1 MKPLFLL
8 QFACLIFMVVN
19 ALILAFTHLHVRW
32 LNKRYERSRW
42 LIFVAMLGL
51 AIQYLMQMIYGFRA
65 TDDGLGAIINI
76 LVYTPCFTLIAMGIY
91 NIEATH
97 ANRKK
102 MNLICG
108 GAYAAILATFLAGV
122 HFCNGLH
129 IGSWLYVMLALYA
142 GDVVYCIYMIIK
154 EMNKRKNMLETMA
167 ATDILPYVRY
177 ARASVMILMFTAVI
191 TLFAILNTKLLFIVG
206 PLGLVSFFFF
216 ILSFVALGYN
226 YTPTEELLDKEEE
239 KMAALEIAISKGLAD
254 ENDPETKLEL
264 EELNDEMTEALT
276 DERQLFIQRCLDK
289 WCKEMGYKD
298 STVNM
303 LSLSH
308 QLRIPKY
315 ELTQY
320 FDKILQ
326 STFRIWLSEI
336 RFEAAKKMMEA
347 CPDFSNDIISAE
359 CGFSSRTHL
368 YRIFKQKEDCTP
380 TAWRERQ
387 QKESDSREDML
398 STASSHQAKN
408 A

>member
-1 MKPLFLL
+1 
-8 QFACLIFMVVN
+8 
-19 ALILAFTHLHVRW
+19 
-32 LNKRYERSRW
+32 
-42 LIFVAMLGL
+42 
-51 AIQYLMQMIYGFRA
+51 
-65 TDDGLGAIINI
+65 
-76 LVYTPCFTLIAMGIY
+76 
-91 NIEATH
+91 
-97 ANRKK
+97 
-102 MNLICG
+102 
-108 GAYAAILATFLAGV
+108 
-122 HFCNGLH
+122 
-129 IGSWLYVMLALYA
+129 
-142 GDVVYCIYMIIK
+142 
-154 EMNKRKNMLETMA
+154 
-167 ATDILPYVRY
+167 
-177 ARASVMILMFTAVI
+177 
-191 TLFAILNTKLLFIVG
+191 
-206 PLGLVSFFFF
+206 
-216 ILSFVALGYN
+216 
-226 YTPTEELLDKEEE
+226 
-239 KMAALEIAISKGLAD
+239 MAALEIAISKGLAD

>member
-102 MNLICG
+102 MILICG

-122 HFCNGLH
+122 HFCNGLY

-177 ARASVMILMFTAVI
+177 ARASVMILMFTALI

-239 KMAALEIAISKGLAD
+239 KKAALEIAIS
-254 ENDPETKLEL
+254 
-264 EELNDEMTEALT
+264 
-276 DERQLFIQRCLDK
+276 QRT
-289 WCKEMGYKD
+289 G
-298 STVNM
+298 
-303 LSLSH
+303 
-308 QLRIPKY
+308 
-315 ELTQY
+315 
-320 FDKILQ
+320 
-326 STFRIWLSEI
+326 
-336 RFEAAKKMMEA
+336 
-347 CPDFSNDIISAE
+347 
-359 CGFSSRTHL
+359 
-368 YRIFKQKEDCTP
+368 
-380 TAWRERQ
+380 
-387 QKESDSREDML
+387 
-398 STASSHQAKN
+398 
-408 A
+408 

>member
-1 MKPLFLL
+1 
-8 QFACLIFMVVN
+8 
-19 ALILAFTHLHVRW
+19 
-32 LNKRYERSRW
+32 
-42 LIFVAMLGL
+42 
-51 AIQYLMQMIYGFRA
+51 
-65 TDDGLGAIINI
+65 
-76 LVYTPCFTLIAMGIY
+76 
-91 NIEATH
+91 
-97 ANRKK
+97 
-102 MNLICG
+102 
-108 GAYAAILATFLAGV
+108 
-122 HFCNGLH
+122 
-129 IGSWLYVMLALYA
+129 MLALYA
-142 GDVVYCIYMIIK
+142 SDVVYCIYMIIK

-254 ENDPETKLEL
+254 ENDPETKLEM

-303 LSLSH
+303 LTLSH

-387 QKESDSREDML
+387 QKESDIAGS
-398 STASSHQAKN
+398 
-408 A
+408 